1 MFRYQVGYTF
11 TTSNNHLHLSSS
23 IPPSDSNN
31 PYGKNLNQTS
41 SNLFH
46 RDFLNMVRFTI
57 LLCPSGVTHY
67 QMSNVTSHPA
77 DAHQDGEKLLEN
89 VANKDSCCVN

>member
-1 MFRYQVGYTF
+1 MFRYQVGYKFT

-23 IPPSDSNN
+23 IPQSDSNN

-41 SNLFH
+41 SNPFH

-67 QMSNVTSHPA
+67 QMSNVTNHSV
-77 DAHQDGEKLLEN
+77 DASGKCGEQRFM
-89 VANKDSCCVN
+89 